1 MQKILSASE
10 IAILDQTHLSKKGFS
25 NHAFMEFVAQRFV
38 DWFQGQGYSHEV
50 KVLVCVGAGNN
61 GGDGFAIARILFSLG
76 YRVLVATFF
85 SPEAKLS
92 PDCQQNLTL
101 LPAPLQLLSSD
112 TLSLAKEEG
121 ILIDAYL
128 GLGCVGPLREEA
140 IQRIELIN
148 SFGGTIISLDLP
160 SGMPADSILSGIG
173 VKADL
178 TVTLGFPKLALLL
191 PEHAECTG
199 KLVVLDI
206 GFSEEEK
213 NDFSSSTYFL
223 EENDM
228 LSLHRRFHRF
238 THKGDYGKVLLVAG
252 SKGKI
257 GAGIL
262 AAKAAFRTGSGLVT
276 CLIPEEERSAL
287 MALVPEAMC
296 IFDEDQDFSAYDAI
310 GIGPGL
316 GLDQGK
322 LLKKILSAS
331 SKPIV
336 LDADALNCLAIDRTI
351 WDLIPQG
358 SILTPHLKEFER
370 LFGPSQNHLERLA
383 KAKAICLRYA
393 VILVIKGANTLCS
406 FADGRQV
413 FNSSGTKYM
422 ATAGMGDVLT
432 GVITSFLGQGYS
444 PENAVLCGVFHHGMA
459 GELAGE
465 KYLRGTMAQDL
476 IETIPETYR
485 HIGLD

>member
-1 MQKILSASE
+1 MQKILSALE
-10 IAILDQTHLSKKGFS
+10 IAVLEQIHLTKKGFS
-25 NHAFMEFVAQRFV
+25 NHAFMELVAQRFV
-38 DWFQGQGYSHEV
+38 DWFQSQGHSPDV
-50 KVLVCVGAGNN
+50 KILVCVGAGNN
-61 GGDGFAIARILFSLG
+61 GGDGLAIARILFSLG
-76 YRVLVATFF
+76 YRVSVATFF

-92 PDCQQNLTL
+92 PACQQNLAL
-101 LPAPLQLLSSD
+101 LPDQLQLFSCD
-112 TLSLAKEEG
+112 TLSLPKEEG

-128 GLGCVGPLREEA
+128 GLGCVGPLREA
-140 IQRIELIN
+140 AKARIQLIN
-148 SFGGTIISLDLP
+148 SFGGKIISLDLP
-160 SGMPADSILSGIG
+160 SGMPADSILAGIA

-178 TVTLGFPKLALLL
+178 TITLGFPKLTLLL
-191 PEHAECTG
+191 PEHAPYMGE
-199 KLVVLDI
+199 LVVLPI
-206 GFSEEEK
+206 GFEKEEFAE
-213 NDFSSSTYFL
+213 FSSSTFYL
-223 EENDM
+223 EEKDI
-228 LSLHRRFHRF
+228 LPLHRRFNRF
-238 THKGDYGKVLLVAG
+238 AHKGDFGKILLVAG

-276 CLIPEEERSAL
+276 CMIPKEERAAL
-287 MALVPEAMC
+287 TASVPEAMC
-296 IFDEDQDFSAYDAI
+296 VFDEEQDFSGYDAI

-316 GLDQGK
+316 GLDQGE

-383 KAKAICLRYA
+383 KAKAICLKYA
-393 VILVIKGANTLCS
+393 VTLVIKGANTLCS

-432 GVITSFLGQGYS
+432 GMITSFLGQGYS

-465 KYLRGTMAQDL
+465 KYLRGTMSQDL

-485 HIGLD
+485 RIGLS